1 MFRIRHHSA
10 SERFLIILCGLLFIH
25 DLLAL
30 AISGNKPL
38 SDKFEFRQT
47 QTALSAF
54 WMVQEGLKAIYQTPV
69 VGSPW
74 EIPFE
79 FPTYQWLV
87 AILNILG
94 MPLNLAGRLV
104 SFIFFVACLLPLA
117 SLGRSLA
124 LGRWWILAVSALF
137 LASPLYVL
145 WGRSFMI
152 ETMALFF
159 AMAHLSCFVAGVARD
174 RLSYLVWSGI
184 CAILAI
190 LTKSTTLPAFSL
202 MAVIFFLAQLA
213 TQPFSRGSLSLRT
226 LLAPS
231 LALIIAYPPGLYW
244 VAVSD
249 ASKSD
254 NIVGKLLTSEAL
266 ASWNFGTLEKKLSTQ
281 LWLDVLPHRMM
292 ADIIGPWAA
301 IAVALFLSLQI
312 FPLFQPG
319 LSRRQSAIL
328 ACMILGFLTPILI
341 FTNLHLVHNYYQVAN
356 GIFVIAALALLIDAS
371 RARIGDRAATVL
383 LAGIV
388 ASQIAM
394 FHETYYKNIERPPL
408 GDAYK
413 IARMARDLIPQGSAL
428 LVFGIDWTSAVAYYS
443 ERKTLTLPNWLPVEQ
458 TDQLLS
464 NPEASVG
471 GLDIGGIVY
480 CRKLEPGELRSK
492 VEAFVVGHE
501 QLGVSGSCTLYGPAS
516 AP

>member
-1 MFRIRHHSA
+1 MFRFRHYSA
-10 SERFLIILCGLLFIH
+10 SERVLIILCGFLFTH
-25 DLLAL
+25 ALLAL

-38 SDKFEFRQT
+38 SDEFEFRQT

-54 WMVQEGLKAIYQTPV
+54 WMTQEGLKAIYQTPV

-87 AILNILG
+87 ATLDILG
-94 MPLNLAGRLV
+94 LPLNLAGRLV

-159 AMAHLSCFVAGVARD
+159 AAAHLSCFVAGLTRD
-174 RLSYLVWSGI
+174 RLSFLVWSCV

-202 MAVIFFLAQLA
+202 MAGIFFLSHVAIR
-213 TQPFSRGSLSLRT
+213 PFSRGSLSFRT

-231 LALIIAYPPGLYW
+231 IVLIAAYPLGLYW

-249 ASKSD
+249 ASKSH
-254 NIVGKLLTSEAL
+254 NIVGNLLTSEAL
-266 ASWNFGTLEKKLSTQ
+266 AAWNYGTLEQKLSSL

-301 IAVALFLSLQI
+301 ITVALFLFLQI

-319 LSRRQSAIL
+319 LSRRQSAIF
-328 ACMILGFLTPILI
+328 ACMILGFLTPLLI

-356 GIFVIAALALLIDAS
+356 GIFVVAGLALLIDAS
-371 RARIGDRAATVL
+371 RARIGDRAAMVL
-383 LAGIV
+383 LVGVV
-388 ASQIAM
+388 ASQLAM
-394 FHETYYKNIERPPL
+394 FHETYYKKIERPYL
-408 GDAYK
+408 GDDYK
-413 IARMARDLIPQGSAL
+413 IARIARDLTPQGSAL
-428 LVFGIDWTSAVAYYS
+428 LVFGIDWTSTVAYYS
-443 ERKTLTLPNWLPVEQ
+443 ERKTLTFPNWLPAEQ
-458 TDQLLS
+458 TDELLA
-464 NPEASVG
+464 NPQDSVG

-480 CRKLEPGELRSK
+480 CRNLGPGQLRDK

-501 QLGVSGSCTLYGPAS
+501 QLGVSGSCTLYRLTRPL
-516 AP
+516 